1 MESVFAGG
9 MEPDSDTEAAEA
21 MAVRTPFQLSL
32 RLSRGCLGK
41 MIVYVYKVLK
51 KGFFGQN
58 QQSSFVGDD
67 ES

>member
-32 RLSRGCLGK
+32 RYSFLGCTFPMFVPSLSW
-41 MIVYVYKVLK
+41 
-51 KGFFGQN
+51 
-58 QQSSFVGDD
+58 
-67 ES
+67 